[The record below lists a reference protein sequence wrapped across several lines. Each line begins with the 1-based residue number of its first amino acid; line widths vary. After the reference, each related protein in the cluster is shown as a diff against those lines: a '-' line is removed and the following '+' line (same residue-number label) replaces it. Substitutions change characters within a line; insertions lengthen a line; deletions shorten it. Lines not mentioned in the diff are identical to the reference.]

1 MEVKRKEFKGTVLSV
16 GSELVPKENNK
27 HYLLC
32 LVKIAVKGEE
42 HTVQAQYTMKKG
54 GLTPIVGEK
63 VTLYHT
69 RLAATSG
76 TGFRDFFEVGLSTS
90 TAALSAL
97 LGLDKEEVATQEE
110 VATKEE
116 GEMKGETAATN

>member
-27 HYLLC
+27 HYILC
-32 LVKIAVKGEE
+32 LVKIVVKGEE
-42 HTVQAQYTMKKG
+42 YNVQAQYTIKKG
-54 GLTPIVGEK
+54 GLTPIEGQK

-69 RLAATSG
+69 RV
-76 TGFRDFFEVGLSTS
+76 TGSNGIRDFFEIGLSTS
-90 TAALSAL
+90 TATLSAL

-110 VATKEE
+110 VAT
-116 GEMKGETAATN
+116 N